1 MSVLLETRGLV
12 KRFGA
17 VTAADGLDVR
27 IDEGE
32 VVALIGGQRRGQDDL
47 PQHGDRLLKPDRGTV
62 HYAGRDITA
71 LSERRITQLGICRS
85 FQIPQLFD
93 SLSVRENLLVGLGV
107 VALGGKSW
115 ASAASVDPA
124 RVDQAADEALERYRL
139 AEYGSRRAGV
149 LPEGVRKLLDIAIAM
164 TARPRI
170 LLLDEP
176 TSGVSTDEKFAIMDT
191 VMHALGTLRPTILF
205 VEHDMDIVRRY
216 TKRILAFY
224 EGRVIAD
231 GDPAH
236 VLANADVRRYVIG
249 TEPAR
254 SASTGA
260 TLAATGDDDAAGG
273 PGNVAH

>member
-1 MSVLLETRGLV
+1 MSALLETRGLV

-27 IDEGE
+27 IDEGT
-32 VVALIGGQRRGQDDL
+32 VVALIGGNGAGKTTFL
-47 PQHGDRLLKPDRGTV
+47 NMVTGYLKPDRGSV

-93 SLSVRENLLVGLGV
+93 SLSVRENLLIGFGI
-107 VALGGKSW
+107 VALDGRNW
-115 ASAASVDPA
+115 APAAGVDPA
-124 RVDQAADEALERYRL
+124 RVDEAADEALGRFRL
-139 AEYGSRRAGV
+139 AEYAARRAGV

-176 TSGVSTDEKFAIMDT
+176 TSGVSSDEKFAVMDT
-191 VMHALGTLRPTILF
+191 VMQAVGASRPTILF

-216 TKRILAFY
+216 TGRILAFY
-224 EGRVIAD
+224 EGRIIAD
-231 GDPAH
+231 GDPAS
-236 VLANADVRRYVIG
+236 VLSNEHVRRYVIG
-249 TEPAR
+249 THPAGAGR
-254 SASTGA
+254 AGAAGTATGA
-260 TLAATGDDDAAGG
+260 ADAAR
-273 PGNVAH
+273 